1 MRTVL
6 LPNEKKEIST
16 ERVGEFEI
24 YDISLIGPSIRTAD
38 GEIQVKK
45 LSIVSM
51 YSTFNIFEDLYSN
64 FLTGS
69 IVITDATNLIG
80 EFPIV
85 GDEKVEIIFRSINTP
100 VSIISIMRVT
110 GISEM
115 ARANELTN
123 IYTLHLT
130 SEIAIRSEKQ
140 KLSRS
145 FPKGNVHRIVKT
157 ICEDY
162 LNMTYD
168 ITVNYIQKG
177 DYRIKDK
184 EADKSYFSL
193 ESASTNLEKYVAPY
207 SSPMKIINTLCKRS
221 FNQDGSL
228 YFFYEDVDQFH
239 FMSLEERLRRLKDK
253 PATRFVY
260 FPANATSNI
269 PLRLNIGAWSTVYDY
284 RIKEKFDVLK
294 NMANGMYSSEITFV
308 DPEKRIANT
317 NRYYYQKDAKKYN
330 HVPNKY
336 LLTSSQSDLLH
347 NEQMEAPRTVKGM
360 MTFHIGDEPSG
371 DFTIHNDQYIQ
382 RRMSMVAQMQGLTL
396 ELEIPGDTSGRVSV
410 GQLIEFYIPTLDEN
424 DEVIADPILSGKYL
438 VTRIRHLVGRAEKYT
453 MIIEIVSDTLNSSH
467 TPKTGKGEAELEE
480 TSIEFENETLTV
492 HPDRLGVPTS
502 EISNHYVDAAHAID
516 RKRRLANLTSFRDS
530 QNV

>member
-6 LPNEKKEIST
+6 LPDEKKELSN
-16 ERVGEFEI
+16 ERIGEFEI
-24 YDISLIGPSIRTAD
+24 YDINLVGPTIQSSN
-38 GEIQVKK
+38 GESQTKR
-45 LSIVSM
+45 LSISSM
-51 YSTFNIFEDLYSN
+51 YVSFNIFEDIYSN

-69 IVITDATNLIG
+69 IVINDATNLLG
-80 EFPIV
+80 EFPIA
-85 GDEKVEIIFRSINTP
+85 GDEKIEIIFRSINTP
-100 VSIISIMRVT
+100 ISIVSIMRVT

-115 ARANELTN
+115 TRLNEHMN

-140 KLSRS
+140 KISRS
-145 FPKGNVHRIVKT
+145 FPKGNIHRIVKT

-168 ITVNYIQKG
+168 IDVKYIEKG
-177 DYRIKDK
+177 DYQIKNK
-184 EADKSYFSL
+184 EIEKFYFSL

-207 SSPMKIINTLCKRS
+207 SSPIKIINTLCKRS

-239 FMSLEERLRRLKDK
+239 FMSLEERLRRLKDE
-253 PATRFVY
+253 PVTRFVY
-260 FPANATSNI
+260 FPSETTSKIKPILNA
-269 PLRLNIGAWSTVYDY
+269 GAWSTVYDY

-330 HVPNKY
+330 HIPNKY

-347 NEQMEAPRTVKGM
+347 NEQEAPRTVKGM

-396 ELEIPGDTSGRVSV
+396 ELEIPGDTTGRVAL

-424 DEVIADPILSGKYL
+424 DEVVADPILSGKYL
-438 VTRIRHLVGRAEKYT
+438 ITRIRHLVSRAEKYT

-467 TPKTGKGEAELEE
+467 TPKTGKGEAELKE